1 MYIVREIVN
10 CKPGKVGQMVEKFK
24 TITGVMREMG
34 YEPFRLMTDVS
45 GDPFWTVVAET
56 AVGSVDEFFAIERTL
71 RESEA
76 VRQAMTGYHDLVTS
90 GRREIYR
97 VEA

>member
-10 CKPGKVGQMVEKFK
+10 CKPGKVGQMIEKFK

-45 GDPFWTVVAET
+45 GERFWTLVAET
-56 AVGSVDEFFAIERTL
+56 SVEKIDDFFAMERKL
-71 RESEA
+71 MANPSL
-76 VRQAMTGYHDLVTS
+76 QHAMNGYHELVGN

-97 VEA
+97 VEG